1 MIRLVSVCV
10 GCTCSLIVQ
19 HSFSSSHASTVC
31 APVAR
36 STSGHAPHR
45 QRRAW
50 NVTARRVDGAH
61 NHAHALQKH
70 WQHGWHGQSHDRTAA
85 EHHSHRPHG
94 GVRIIEN
101 SMTTSR
107 CMKRRSRKH
116 IDIECARRPLLLAA
130 GRAPLQHLFHKEKEA
145 IRTYTGLRKH
155 EYRSRVHVRSS
166 AVEGSRLANKAKSD
180 GSDGIG

>member
-1 MIRLVSVCV
+1 M
-10 GCTCSLIVQ
+10 
-19 HSFSSSHASTVC
+19 HDTVC
-31 APVAR
+31 HTWSTAHEDPILTPSVTHEDAR
-36 STSGHAPHR
+36 EYKDMRKRVSACSTGLPLSITR
-45 QRRAW
+45 I
-50 NVTARRVDGAH
+50 V
-61 NHAHALQKH
+61 
-70 WQHGWHGQSHDRTAA
+70 
-85 EHHSHRPHG
+85 HG
-94 GVRIIEN
+94 GVRIIEK

-116 IDIECARRPLLLAA
+116 IDTECARRPLLLAA

-180 GSDGIG
+180 GSDGWVRRQGVAHSLPCRLTRN